1 VSEVFSH
8 SRLASFEDCPKKYEF
23 RYVLKIPRDI
33 ESIEGF
39 VGKRVHEVLERLYA
53 AAGRGHVP
61 TLPQVLHRYRA
72 LFEEHYDSER
82 VRVVREETPL
92 EEYRENGER
101 GLSNYYRRHYPFD
114 ADETLGLEE
123 RVTFDLDGGGR
134 YRILGF
140 VDRISRARDGV
151 VEIHDYKT
159 GRWVPDQKQIDADR
173 QLALYQIGVTE
184 KLGES
189 GPMRLV
195 WHYVLRNQVRT
206 STRTPEQL
214 ESLRAETVELID
226 RIRAEERFE
235 PRTSALCSWC
245 EYNDICPAVVGDTG
259 DAARSVRS
267 SGPVAESGLRGGTDP
282 STSEAAGSG
291 TRPKSGQL
299 PLL

>member
-1 VSEVFSH
+1 VSELFSH

-23 RYVLKIPRDI
+23 RYVLKIPRET

-53 AAGRGHVP
+53 AAGRGQVP
-61 TLPQVLHRYRA
+61 TLARVLHRYRA
-72 LFEEHYDSER
+72 LFDEHYDPER
-82 VRVVREETPL
+82 VRVVRDEIPL

-123 RVTFDLDGGGR
+123 RVTFDLDGDGR
-134 YRILGF
+134 YRMLGF

-159 GRWVPDQKQIDADR
+159 GRWVPDQKRIDSDR
-173 QLALYQIGVTE
+173 QLALYQIGVME
-184 KLGES
+184 KLGEG

-195 WHYVLRNQVRT
+195 WHYVLRNQIRT

-214 ESLRAETVELID
+214 ESLRVETVELID
-226 RIRAEERFE
+226 RIRAEECFE

-245 EYNDICPAVVGDTG
+245 EYNDICPALAVGG
-259 DAARSVRS
+259 SDAARAGRNA
-267 SGPVAESGLRGGTDP
+267 GPVAAIEPRGGTDP
-282 STSEAAGSG
+282 VSSETTSSG

-299 PLL
+299 SLL